1 MYRWMANVMSAF
13 YCELFSMAQRQILV
27 RELNQWMIPA
37 ADQDRV
43 SGADAISSETLNAL
57 RCILIEIEEASV
69 LVAITASIAGAIS
82 GSRSDALTLR
92 HLLSYLPPNPEVYR
106 RHIDTVTSA
115 ALAPFLTLP
124 IQAYHA
130 RLSYALRL
138 TRAIVDAGPA
148 PTTAVRASEIENV
161 EDAWRHVCGTALGA
175 ISVLRDTLA
184 AVRYTRPP
192 VANEHAEALLR
203 SAKAG
208 GRPCIADDGTVRM
221 PRWAESRSHERQPAQ
236 AGVRIYMLGAVHD
249 AVIENASRTGLGLS
263 SLPDAVSGVR
273 VGVEFPDGER
283 MTGKIMWVRGERA
296 GVQLET
302 MLPATHTLLAGMN
315 GAKGKR

>member
-1 MYRWMANVMSAF
+1 MA
-13 YCELFSMAQRQILV
+13 ERQILV
-27 RELNQWMIPA
+27 RELNQWMIPTA
-37 ADQDRV
+37 EQEGV
-43 SGADAISSETLNAL
+43 SGADGISSETLNAL

-82 GSRSDALTLR
+82 GSRSDALTLQ
-92 HLLSYLPPNPEVYR
+92 HLLTYLPPSPEVYR
-106 RHIDTVTSA
+106 RHIDIVTSA
-115 ALAPFLTLP
+115 ALAPSLTLP
-124 IQAYHA
+124 VQAYHA

-161 EDAWRHVCGTALGA
+161 EDAWRHVCGTALAA
-175 ISVLRDTLA
+175 ISILRDTLA

-221 PRWAESRSHERQPAQ
+221 PRWAESRSHARQPTQ
-236 AGVRIYMLGAVHD
+236 AGVRIHMLGTVYE

-263 SLPDAVSGVR
+263 GLPDAMSGIR
-273 VGVEFPDGER
+273 VGIELPDGER
-283 MTGKIMWVRGERA
+283 VTGKIMWMRGERA

-302 MLPATHTLLAGMN
+302 MLPDTHMLLAGLN
-315 GAKGKR
+315 SAKGKR